1 MDVCP
6 RVSRT
11 PLHKIVG
18 YLVLKNGKR
27 QKILKSEQWFLKFDT
42 HTYLDLRPMIGLF
55 MDTDFDP
62 VIYAR

>member
-1 MDVCP
+1 MDACP
-6 RVSRT
+6 RV
-11 PLHKIVG
+11 VG
-18 YLVLKNGKR
+18 YLVLKNGER

>member
-1 MDVCP
+1 MDACP
-6 RVSRT
+6 RV
-11 PLHKIVG
+11 VG

-42 HTYLDLRPMIGLF
+42 HTYLDLRPMTGLF

-62 VIYAR
+62 AIYAR